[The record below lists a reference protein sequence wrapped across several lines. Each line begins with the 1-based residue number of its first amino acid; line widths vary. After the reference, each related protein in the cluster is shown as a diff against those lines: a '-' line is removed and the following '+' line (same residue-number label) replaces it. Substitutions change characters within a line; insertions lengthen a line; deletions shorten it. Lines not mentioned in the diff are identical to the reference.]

1 MLYLSPL
8 TRLTS
13 LLFTAV
19 ILIAITTAQTILPST
34 ASASFP
40 ACALSC
46 SQLIQAQSGCIPP
59 VAPVTDQYFY
69 DTCFCQSPL
78 LSQLHTSPDGTCDTY
93 CTAESDRQLLQ
104 SWYNGFCASQ
114 TASTGSTSSATS
126 SAIPPPVSTV
136 TSGVSTVIVI
146 LPATSAASSSVSPA
160 ATGSGSTVG
169 STRSSSNSWYV
180 RTCQGAIQPLC
191 RIRCLTGI

>member
-1 MLYLSPL
+1 MLYFNPLPRL
-8 TRLTS
+8 TRL
-13 LLFTAV
+13 LFAAIIFT
-19 ILIAITTAQTILPST
+19 AITTAQTILPST

-78 LSQLHTSPDGTCDTY
+78 LSQLHTSPDGTCDAY
-93 CTAESDRQLLQ
+93 CTVESDRQLLQ

-114 TASTGSTSSATS
+114 TASTAQTLSPTS
-126 SAIPPPVSTV
+126 SAIAPPVSTI
-136 TSGVSTVIVI
+136 TSGVSTVIVV
-146 LPATSAASSSVSPA
+146 LPPTSTASSVSPTA
-160 ATGSGSTVG
+160 AGSGSTIG
-169 STRSSSNSWYV
+169 STSSSGNSWYASP
-180 RTCQGAIQPLC
+180 CKHAIYPAPNK
-191 RIRCLTGI
+191 ISNGI

>member
-1 MLYLSPL
+1 MLYFNPL
-8 TRLTS
+8 PRLIG
-13 LLFTAV
+13 LLFAAIIFT
-19 ILIAITTAQTILPST
+19 AITTAQTILPST

-78 LSQLHTSPDGTCDTY
+78 LAQLHTSPDGTCDAN
-93 CTAESDRQLLQ
+93 CPVQSDRQLLE
-104 SWYNGFCASQ
+104 SWYNSFCASQ
-114 TASTGSTSSATS
+114 TASTAPTSSPTS
-126 SAIPPPVSTV
+126 SAIAPPVSTV

-146 LPATSAASSSVSPA
+146 LPPATTSSSVSPTT
-160 ATGSGSTVG
+160 TGSGSTVG
-169 STRSSSNSWYV
+169 STSSSSNSWYASP
-180 RTCQGAIQPLC
+180 RKPAIQPVQNK
-191 RIRCLTGI
+191 I

>member
-1 MLYLSPL
+1 MLYFNPL
-8 TRLTS
+8 PRLIS

-19 ILIAITTAQTILPST
+19 IFTTAQTILPST

-46 SQLIQAQSGCIPP
+46 SQLIQAQNGCIPP

-78 LSQLHTSPDGTCDTY
+78 LSQLHTSPDGTCDAN
-93 CTAESDRQLLQ
+93 CPVESDRQLLE
-104 SWYNGFCASQ
+104 SWYSSFCASQ
-114 TASTGSTSSATS
+114 TASTTPTPGATS
-126 SAIPPPVSTV
+126 SAIVSTV

-146 LPATSAASSSVSPA
+146 LPPTTTASSGVSPTT
-160 ATGSGSTVG
+160 TGSGSTVG
-169 STRSSSNSWYV
+169 STSSSSNSWYASPCK
-180 RTCQGAIQPLC
+180 RAIQPALNK
-191 RIRCLTGI
+191 ISNGT